1 MGLGEGHILGLTV
14 WAIGKARMPKTQ
26 EQQRVLIRDLADA
39 IRKLNGG
46 HALTKAEK
54 ALVAQAAAGAPIIG
68 DAHSAFSK
76 TYDEL
81 AQRLGLSR
89 KTLQNL
95 RDRHKDEAPRP
106 RADGRHEVAEWAMFL
121 IEKNVARIAENIPP
135 PASASPEQEGP
146 QCAKDWRNEEL
157 RLKCEKLVIEN
168 LKAAG
173 MLLARNDVEEGM
185 STFASALRQALN
197 NMRGRLSQKVLHL
210 KDYHEAEEIVGEE
223 IDVVLRLFSSGSFLD
238 DLGDNATTS
247 TAAPVIATPAQV
259 QELLPDQ
266 QADVVKPARKA
277 KPKARKARRKAQ

>member
-1 MGLGEGHILGLTV
+1 
-14 WAIGKARMPKTQ
+14 MPKTQ

-95 RDRHKDEAPRP
+95 RDRHKGEAPRP

-121 IEKNVARIAENIPP
+121 IEKNVARIAENIPTQ
-135 PASASPEQEGP
+135 ASVVPEQEGP

-168 LKAAG
+168 LKAARE
-173 MLLARNDVEEGM
+173 LIAVNDVEEGM
-185 STFASALRQALN
+185 STLMSALRQAMN
-197 NMRGRLSQKVLHL
+197 NMVGRLAQKILHL
-210 KDYHEAEEIVGEE
+210 KEHHEAVEIIQSEV
-223 IDVVLRLFSSGSFLD
+223 DQVLRLLENCSFLD

-259 QELLPDQ
+259 EELLPNQ